1 MTSTNADPG
10 IGNPGTKNT
19 RAKNTRAKNTGTK
32 NTEMLRNADR
42 VVLVTGGSAGIGR
55 AIAEAFLDDGAT
67 VGVLDVDPA
76 CPERAELVRAD
87 VTDEEAV
94 RAGIDAF
101 GERHGRIDVLV
112 NNAGISYPATV
123 TDGSLADW
131 TRVYDINVLGMVRTT
146 RGALPWL
153 RRSDA
158 ASITLMGSCTVHT
171 GLQRRALYA
180 GTKGAIEAM
189 SRAMAADLVGEGI
202 RVNCV
207 APGTVDTPLI
217 GALIDAAPDPDAQRR
232 AYDERQPTGVM
243 VRPEEVAR
251 GVLYLSD
258 PAATSIVGS
267 VLAIDGG
274 LTSLKPL
281 PL

>member
-1 MTSTNADPG
+1 MTA
-10 IGNPGTKNT
+10 
-19 RAKNTRAKNTGTK
+19 
-32 NTEMLRNADR
+32 RNAGR
-42 VVLVTGGSAGIGR
+42 VVLVTGGAAGIGQ
-55 AIAEAFLDDGAT
+55 AVATAFLDSGAV
-67 VGVLDVDPA
+67 VGVLDRTADGV
-76 CPERAELVRAD
+76 PEGAEPLVAD
-87 VTDEEAV
+87 VTDE
-94 RAGIDAF
+94 AGVTASVDAF
-101 GERHGRIDVLV
+101 AARHGRIDVLV
-112 NNAGISYPATV
+112 NNAGVSYPATV
-123 TDGSLADW
+123 VDGPMSDW
-131 TRVYDINVLGMVRTT
+131 LHVYDVNVLGMVRVT
-146 RGALPWL
+146 RAALPWL

-171 GLQRRALYA
+171 GLQRRVLYA
-180 GTKGAIEAM
+180 GTKGAVEAM
-189 SRAMAADLVGEGI
+189 SRAMAADLVEEGI

-217 GALIDAAPDPDAQRR
+217 GALIDAAPDPAAQRR

-258 PAATSIVGS
+258 RDATSLVGS

>member
-1 MTSTNADPG
+1 VTSTGTPIATGAG
-10 IGNPGTKNT
+10 IGNTGA
-19 RAKNTRAKNTGTK
+19 RNTGTRNTGTR
-32 NTEMLRNADR
+32 NTEKLRNADR

-55 AIAEAFLDDGAT
+55 AIAQAFLDDGAI

-146 RGALPWL
+146 RAALPWL

-171 GLQRRALYA
+171 GLQRRVLYA

-217 GALIDAAPDPDAQRR
+217 GALIDAAPDPDAQRS